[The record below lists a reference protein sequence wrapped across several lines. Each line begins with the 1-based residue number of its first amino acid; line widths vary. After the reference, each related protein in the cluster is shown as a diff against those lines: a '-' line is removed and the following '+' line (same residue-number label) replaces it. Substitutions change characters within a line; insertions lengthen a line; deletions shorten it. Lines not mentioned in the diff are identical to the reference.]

1 MVFQPILRL
10 QLRLYTDAGGVGAP
24 LWCMGTA
31 FPPGEEYMEMRPT
44 LAYVALPGVM
54 TSRPP
59 AQKWCG
65 RLAYLNIYNMYPNM
79 IRRRREEKMGMGRR
93 VSCPHFF
100 GVRGHPKGKRRPPDG
115 AQ

>member
-44 LAYVALPGVM
+44 LAYVALPGGYDIKA
-54 TSRPP
+54 PG
-59 AQKWCG
+59 A
-65 RLAYLNIYNMYPNM
+65 
-79 IRRRREEKMGMGRR
+79 KM
-93 VSCPHFF
+93 
-100 GVRGHPKGKRRPPDG
+100 VR
-115 AQ
+115 